1 MPGGACACTLVASS
15 AMTDSVTSSPVQLP
29 VRHTRA
35 KSEKRSFSTQLRRD
49 TLLRLDWVMKHG
61 FVLTDTVDAAVN
73 AYLDAAGVPHPGIDG
88 AIPPDF

>member
-1 MPGGACACTLVASS
+1 MTNSASPQS
-15 AMTDSVTSSPVQLP
+15 VQLP

-61 FVLTDTVDAAVN
+61 FVLTETVDAAVN
-73 AYLDAAGVPHPGIDG
+73 AYLDAAGVPYPGMDG
-88 AIPPDF
+88 AMPPDF